1 MLHLCILFDRRFRCV
16 SSYRGWRNC
25 RTEALRAL
33 YTALVLPILDWSI
46 ARRPGHL
53 VPALAAPLG
62 TARKCAAPCDT
73 DHLWHSGRLVR
84 CTPGV
89 GALGRRPPTRGDGPH
104 GCAHCAGCSMD
115 RFPGSRCTPQ
125 CGQAKELGSLSLSVG
140 GPPATASSSLANWLW
155 ARDDQWLAPLF
166 FLLLCVL
173 VLFYPTESP
182 VSCTVGGGLLVG
194 AYA

>member
-1 MLHLCILFDRRFRCV
+1 MRVHIAGDETVERKLCERSTRP
-16 SSYRGWRNC
+16 SYFPFWTG
-25 RTEALRAL
+25 
-33 YTALVLPILDWSI
+33 VLLGD
-46 ARRPGHL
+46 L
-53 VPALAAPLG
+53 VPAPAAPLG

-140 GPPATASSSLANWLW
+140 GPPATASSSLANWL
-155 ARDDQWLAPLF
+155 
-166 FLLLCVL
+166 
-173 VLFYPTESP
+173 
-182 VSCTVGGGLLVG
+182 
-194 AYA
+194 